1 MANQNL
7 TFIHLS
13 DIHFSKNSG
22 DNYDLD
28 NDLRN
33 EILED
38 IKREHGMIG
47 CPSGILICGDIA
59 YSGKKIEYD
68 NAIAFLIEL
77 CQLLGIQETDIF
89 CVPGNHDVDQD
100 VPKNSS
106 GFLNMQSA
114 IENSSD
120 LDEKLTAY
128 LRDPICNS
136 ILFQHI
142 HEYNKFAGKFF
153 CNIYNEKPFQYKDF
167 ELNDGSVLRVRSLN
181 SVIISN
187 QLDKKERLMVLG
199 QYQIRSREDGVTD
212 MSLCHHPPECWKD
225 SEDTKNKLNERYR
238 IQLYGH
244 KHIQK
249 VKQVNNSLIIGSGA
263 THPSRS
269 EDNWRP
275 RYNWLSMYVDVIGD
289 NRWLKVK
296 IYPRV
301 LNDTNDRYI
310 ADSNNCDCNNF
321 VEHSLKL
328 DKLSNHKKVEL
339 SGEINMVEEVSPE
352 ADKEETVTNINSNP
366 ERSLVYRFLALSFI
380 TRSRILSELDLV
392 DEEDEGIEHINLL
405 DKILQ
410 KAKNNGNLAELWNKI
425 SQALD
430 EPHIGNP
437 FIDNQ
442 IQEGD

>member
-7 TFIHLS
+7 TFIHFS
-13 DIHFSKNSG
+13 DIHFNKNSG

-28 NDLRN
+28 SDLRN
-33 EILED
+33 EIIED
-38 IKREHGMIG
+38 IKREYGKIDR
-47 CPSGILICGDIA
+47 PSGILICGDIA

-68 NAIAFLIEL
+68 NAITFLNEL
-77 CQLLGIQETDIF
+77 CQLLSIQGTDIF

-106 GFLNMQSA
+106 GFRDMQA
-114 IENSSD
+114 KIENASD
-120 LDEKLTAY
+120 LDENLAAF
-128 LRDPICNS
+128 LRDPVCNS

-142 HEYNKFAGKFF
+142 HEYNKFAGKYF
-153 CNIYNEKPFQYKDF
+153 CNIYHEKPFQYKDF
-167 ELNDGSVLRVRSLN
+167 KLNDGSILRVRSLN

-187 QLDKKERLMVLG
+187 HLDKRDRLMVLG
-199 QYQIRSREDGVTD
+199 QYQIRSREDGVTE
-212 MSLCHHPPECWKD
+212 MTLCHHPPECWKD
-225 SEDTKNKLNERYR
+225 SENTKNKINERYR

-249 VKQVNNSLIIGSGA
+249 VRQVNNSLIIGSGA

-269 EDNWRP
+269 EDSWRP
-275 RYNWLSMYVDVIGD
+275 RYNWLSVCVDGIGD
-289 NRWLKVK
+289 NRELKVK

-310 ADSNNCDCNNF
+310 ADSNNCDGNSF
-321 VEHSLKL
+321 VEYSLKL
-328 DKLSNHKKVEL
+328 DKWDNHNKVEL
-339 SGEINMVEEVSPE
+339 SGEKDMAEEISPE
-352 ADKEETVTNINSNP
+352 TEKVETVTNIKSNP
-366 ERSLVYRFLALSFI
+366 ERSLVYRFLAISFI

-410 KAKNNGNLAELWNKI
+410 KAKKDGKLADLWDKI
-425 SQALD
+425 SQALE
-430 EPHIGNP
+430 EPDIGNP
-437 FIDNQ
+437 FINNKTK
-442 IQEGD
+442 EGD